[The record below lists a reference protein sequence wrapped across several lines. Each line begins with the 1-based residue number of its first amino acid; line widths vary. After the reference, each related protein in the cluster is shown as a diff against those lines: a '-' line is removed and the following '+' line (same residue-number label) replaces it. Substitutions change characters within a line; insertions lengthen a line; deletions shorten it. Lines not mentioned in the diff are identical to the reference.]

1 MRSDIAVNR
10 TKLVTV
16 LADKYMPK
24 LIQVSTRHKNLY
36 PRLNNQKSIP
46 DYFCRFHTNNI
57 NLHTT
62 SLALG
67 GL

>member
-1 MRSDIAVNR
+1 MRSDIAANK
-10 TKLVTV
+10 TKLVIV
-16 LADKYMPK
+16 LTDKYMPK

-36 PRLNNQKSIP
+36 PTLNNQKSMP
-46 DYFCRFHTNNI
+46 NYFCRFHTNNI

-62 SLALG
+62 SLTLG

>member
-1 MRSDIAVNR
+1 MRSDIAVNK
-10 TKLVTV
+10 TKLVIV

-24 LIQVSTRHKNLY
+24 LIQVSTRHRNLY
-36 PRLNNQKSIP
+36 SRLNNQKSIP
-46 DYFCRFHTNNI
+46 DYFCRFHTNNT